1 MPRLVSTMLARS
13 TPALSTDPIVADSN
27 SVAMP
32 VGITT
37 VTVIGRPPLWT
48 SPVPGELVLG
58 TSLDNRRPTAI
69 DPDSGVGTSVAMS
82 DRGIA
87 QCIQSLGRSDC
98 PRGALQGQT
107 TTCPAAHQGQWRS
120 GVDCLET
127 FLALI
132 RRELERSTTVVVR

>member
-69 DPDSGVGTSVAMS
+69 DPDVPPDMWWFDPAVRLADSRSVQATE
-82 DRGIA
+82 
-87 QCIQSLGRSDC
+87 CIEQYLGRSWQ
-98 PRGALQGQT
+98 RWSRHLN
-107 TTCPAAHQGQWRS
+107 QGQWRS
-120 GVDCLET
+120 GP
-127 FLALI
+127 ALP
-132 RRELERSTTVVVR
+132 